1 MSRAEKRERA
11 RPSLPGK
18 RAGHVFIRPPRGRTP
33 GGGRLREYELVVILS
48 PELVE
53 EDVPAAI
60 DRLSQLIA
68 DRGGEVKD
76 VDRWGRR
83 KLAYPIKKHLEGNYL
98 VTQVMLDPNR
108 TSDVEAALR
117 ISEEVLRH
125 LLVRVGD

>member
-1 MSRAEKRERA
+1 MRD
-11 RPSLPGK
+11 
-18 RAGHVFIRPPRGRTP
+18 
-33 GGGRLREYELVVILS
+33 YELVVILS
-48 PELVE
+48 PELAE

-76 VDRWGRR
+76 VNRWGRR
-83 KLAYPIKKHLEGNYL
+83 KLAYPIKKHLEGDYL
-98 VTQVMLDPNR
+98 VTQVRLDPNR
-108 TSDVEAALR
+108 TSDIEAGLR

>member
-1 MSRAEKRERA
+1 MRD
-11 RPSLPGK
+11 
-18 RAGHVFIRPPRGRTP
+18 
-33 GGGRLREYELVVILS
+33 YELIVILS
-48 PELVE
+48 PELAE

-76 VDRWGRR
+76 VNRWGRR
-83 KLAYPIKKHLEGNYL
+83 KLAYPIKKHVEGSYL
-98 VTQVMLDPNR
+98 ITQVRLDPNR
-108 TSDVEAALR
+108 ASDVEAGLR

>member
-1 MSRAEKRERA
+1 MRD
-11 RPSLPGK
+11 
-18 RAGHVFIRPPRGRTP
+18 
-33 GGGRLREYELVVILS
+33 YELVVILS
-48 PELVE
+48 PELAE
-53 EDVPAAI
+53 EDIPAAI

-76 VDRWGRR
+76 VERWGRR

-98 VTQVMLDPNR
+98 VTQVRLDPDR
-108 TSDVEAALR
+108 TSDVEAGLR

>member
-1 MSRAEKRERA
+1 
-11 RPSLPGK
+11 
-18 RAGHVFIRPPRGRTP
+18 
-33 GGGRLREYELVVILS
+33 LREYELVVILS
-48 PELVE
+48 PELAE

-83 KLAYPIKKHLEGNYL
+83 KLAYPINKHLEGNFL
-98 VTQVMLDPNR
+98 VTQVRLDPNR
-108 TSDVEAALR
+108 TSDVEAGLR